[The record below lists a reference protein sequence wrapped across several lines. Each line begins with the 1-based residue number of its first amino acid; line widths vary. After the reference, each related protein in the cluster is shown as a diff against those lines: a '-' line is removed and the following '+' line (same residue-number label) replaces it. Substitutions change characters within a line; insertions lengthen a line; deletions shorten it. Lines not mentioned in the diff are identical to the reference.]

1 MASFCTAVNCM
12 DGRVQTPVIA
22 FLRRRFNADYV
33 DTVTE
38 PGPNGILAAGE
49 DTASIESILRR
60 VFISVE
66 EHGSVGIAV
75 VGHHDY
81 AGNPAPKDEQIA
93 RVRKAKALLREY
105 FRSPIVIGLWVDKAW
120 QVHEI

>member
-22 FLRRRFNADYV
+22 FLRERFRADYV

-49 DTASIESILRR
+49 DPTTIESILRR
-60 VFISVE
+60 IVISVE
-66 EHGSVGIAV
+66 QHGSVGIAI
-75 VGHHDY
+75 VGHHDC
-81 AGNPAPKDEQIA
+81 AGNPAPKEEQIA
-93 RVRKAKALLREY
+93 QVRKAKALLREY
-105 FRSPIVIGLWVDKAW
+105 FRSPIVIGLWVDEAW
-120 QVHEI
+120 HVHEI